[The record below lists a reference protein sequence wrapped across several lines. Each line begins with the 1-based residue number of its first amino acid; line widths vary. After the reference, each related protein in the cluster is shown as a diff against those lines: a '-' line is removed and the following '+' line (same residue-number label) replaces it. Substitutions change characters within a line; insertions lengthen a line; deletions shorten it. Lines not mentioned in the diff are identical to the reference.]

1 MPNDESDRAGNTPG
15 RAQSPSA
22 FGLRPS
28 AFLDMLPD
36 LERLVRLQ
44 QIETAAENGRRWLET
59 LPADHQALDS
69 RLAATQGAL
78 DDAKSRLAASATA
91 RRDIEKELGVV
102 QSRLSKFKDQ
112 LMEVKTNK
120 EYQAMQKEIATAE
133 REVRSFEDRI
143 LDKMEEAEGLQ
154 AEVKR
159 AEADLKK
166 EQAAIADARRTL
178 ETERGR
184 VESNVAKLSAD
195 RAALVGEIASPAL
208 ALFDHISRSRKAPAV
223 VEAREGHCSFC
234 HVRLRPQVFN
244 EIRRNDQLI
253 QCDSCQRILYFAGS
267 PAVAEPQAQSPK
279 P

>member
-1 MPNDESDRAGNTPG
+1 
-15 RAQSPSA
+15 
-22 FGLRPS
+22 
-28 AFLDMLPD
+28 MLPD
-36 LERLVRLQ
+36 LERLIRLQ
-44 QIETAAENGRRWLET
+44 QIETAAEHARRRLET
-59 LPADHQALDS
+59 LPTDHQALDS
-69 RLAATQGAL
+69 RLAVRQATL
-78 DDAKSRLAASATA
+78 DDLKARLAASGTV
-91 RRDIEKELGVV
+91 RREIERELAVV

-143 LDKMEEAEGLQ
+143 LDRMEEAEGLQ

-159 AEADLKK
+159 AEGELKK
-166 EQAAIADARRTL
+166 EQTAIAEARTTL

-184 VESNVAKLSAD
+184 VESSVVRLSAD
-195 RAALVGEIASPAL
+195 RAALVGEITSPAL
-208 ALFDHISRSRKAPAV
+208 ALFDYISRSRKGPAV

-253 QCDSCQRILYFAGS
+253 QCDSCQRILYFAGT
-267 PAVAEPQAQSPK
+267 PAVAEPGAPA
-279 P
+279 PNP

>member
-1 MPNDESDRAGNTPG
+1 
-15 RAQSPSA
+15 
-22 FGLRPS
+22 
-28 AFLDMLPD
+28 MLPE

-44 QIETAAENGRRWLET
+44 LIETAADTARRRLEA

-69 RLAATQGAL
+69 RLAESQGAL
-78 DDAKSRLAASATA
+78 DAAKARLTASAGV
-91 RRDIEKELGVV
+91 RREIEKELAVV
-102 QSRLSKFKDQ
+102 QARLSKFKDQ

-143 LDKMEEAEGLQ
+143 LDNMEEGESLQ

-166 EQAAIADARRTL
+166 DQASVAEARKALDA
-178 ETERGR
+178 ERDDI
-184 VESNVAKLSAD
+184 EANVARLSGD
-195 RAALVGEIASPAL
+195 RAALVGEIPSSAL
-208 ALFDHISRSRKAPAV
+208 ALFDHVSRSRRPPAV
-223 VEAREGHCSFC
+223 VEARDGHCSFC

-253 QCDSCQRILYFAGS
+253 QCESCQRILYYAGA
-267 PAVAEPQAQSPK
+267 PAAAQPEAPASNP
-279 P
+279 